1 MLFNDVIKTRD
12 LYIRACKFV
21 SLQRKVFLRKDKSTA
36 VFPIVLENEEPVYLC
51 FCSSFDDSI
60 VDYGRRLHYWPYS
73 GERGKG
79 NILERKHSNTT
90 KTIISNRFTKKTN
103 ARKKHIG

>member
-1 MLFNDVIKTRD
+1 MTSLRREKFIYKGLQVPLFTKKGFSNLI
-12 LYIRACKFV
+12 
-21 SLQRKVFLRKDKSTA
+21 RKDKSTA

-90 KTIISNRFTKKTN
+90 
-103 ARKKHIG
+103 